1 METERIEIS
10 DWGDWFLKVLG
21 ILGAHRKDG
30 ITEKMLTT
38 VLAGV
43 EAPNQT
49 DIIYLEDYPFKPD
62 RKDQQDPVLNEL
74 EQKMLNS
81 DVWVLAAP
89 TYWGG
94 LAGKM
99 KDFFDCMRERL
110 VRIDHLGG
118 THPDRFKDKHYL
130 SITDC
135 YTGAFENWVTGVTD
149 QSFRTIDKV
158 MSAAGVIKLHELV
171 LTNTYGMSELPESKK
186 QTCLEW
192 GKRLNSVRKRDDS
205 TVKRY
210 IELFFM
216 IAFMA
221 FVTMGIQFGFH
232 LVPRH
237 GFWISYL
244 SFVLIFYVLLGSI
257 LHFFTV
263 VKHRRR

>member
-1 METERIEIS
+1 M
-10 DWGDWFLKVLG
+10 KVLG
-21 ILGAHRKDG
+21 ILGAHRRDG
-30 ITEKMLTT
+30 ITEKMLST

-43 EAPNQT
+43 KAPNQT
-49 DIIYLEDYPFKPD
+49 ELIYLEDYPFKPD
-62 RKDQQDPVLNEL
+62 REGQPNPVLDEL
-74 EQKMLNS
+74 EQKMLAS

-118 THPDRFKDKHYL
+118 THPDRFKNKHYL

-135 YTGAFENWVTGVTD
+135 YTGTFENWVTGVTD

-158 MSAAGVIKLHELV
+158 MTAAGVIKLHELV
-171 LTNTYGMSELPESKK
+171 LTNTFGMQELPESKK
-186 QTCLEW
+186 QTCLKW
-192 GKRLNSVRKRDDS
+192 GQRLNSVKKRDDS
-205 TVKRY
+205 TLKRY

-221 FVTMGIQFGFH
+221 LVTMGIQAGFH
-232 LVPRH
+232 LLPRH
-237 GFWISYL
+237 SFWLSYG
-244 SFVLIFYVLLGSI
+244 SFVVIFYVLLASI